1 MKLCFI
7 LGTRPEI
14 IKTAPLIFAARD
26 AGVEFALVHSGQ
38 HYDGQMDRRFFEELS
53 IPGPDLRLSAGGK
66 PYAEQVA
73 YLLRE
78 LSKVLADIKPDAVVL
93 QGDTVTV
100 LTGALAAHGLH
111 IPIIHHEAGL
121 RSRDQRMAEEY
132 HRIITDHMSTLL
144 CAPTKAAV
152 SNLMDEG
159 VPRERVHL
167 TGNTIVDAVK
177 RFSGQ
182 AERESRVLDL
192 LSLSP
197 KSYFV
202 MTFHRAENVDEPG
215 RFSAFLQ
222 ALSRVADEH
231 PDRKIVFPVHPRVE
245 KRRREFG
252 QEWPKAILPIA
263 PLGYLDMLR
272 LLSSADVILTD
283 SGGLQEEAAIL
294 GVPCVTMRDTTE
306 RPETVEAGSNIVTG
320 LDVDAVSKAVR
331 DMRGRILTPTMAY
344 GDGRSAA
351 RIISIAEASIG
362 VRTETAV
369 STVA

>member
-26 AGVEFALVHSGQ
+26 FGFESAMVHSGQ
-38 HYDGQMDRRFFEELS
+38 HYDDKMDSRFFDELS
-53 IPGPDLRLSAGGK
+53 LPEPTLRLSVGGK

-78 LSKVLADIKPDAVVL
+78 LPKTLSDIRPDAVVL

-132 HRIITDHMSTLL
+132 HRIITDHMSTIL
-144 CAPTKAAV
+144 CAPTEVAV
-152 SNLMDEG
+152 KNLIDEG
-159 VPRERVHL
+159 VPRENIHL
-167 TGNTIVDAVK
+167 TGNTIVDAV
-177 RFSGQ
+177 RLFSGR
-182 AERESRVLDL
+182 AARASRILNR

-197 KSYFV
+197 KSYFIL
-202 MTFHRAENVDEPG
+202 TFHRAENVDEPG
-215 RFSAFLQ
+215 RFSNFIQ
-222 ALSRVADEH
+222 TLSRVADDH

-245 KRRREFG
+245 KRRLEFG
-252 QEWPKAILPIA
+252 MEWPSAILPID

-294 GVPCVTMRDTTE
+294 GVPCVTMRETTE
-306 RPETVEAGSNIVTG
+306 RPETVEAGANIVTG
-320 LDVDAVSKAVR
+320 LDAEAVAKAVLE
-331 DMRGRILTPTMAY
+331 MRGRILIPTSVY
-344 GDGRSAA
+344 GDGMSAA
-351 RIISIAEASIG
+351 RIIRIVNASIG
-362 VRTETAV
+362 LRMNAIQK
-369 STVA
+369 S